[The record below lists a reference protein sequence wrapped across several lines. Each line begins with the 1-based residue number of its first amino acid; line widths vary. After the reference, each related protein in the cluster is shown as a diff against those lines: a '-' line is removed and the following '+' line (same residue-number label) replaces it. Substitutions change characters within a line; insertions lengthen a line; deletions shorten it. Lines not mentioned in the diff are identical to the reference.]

1 MPGNGRN
8 MRILRDLRLSTK
20 VLILYQMVREPGV
33 GQRDLASILEVTPQ
47 AISDYLK
54 HMEEEGLIE
63 REGREAR
70 PTVEGFQFL
79 QEHLQEL
86 GDFTYQ
92 AMRDV
97 NVINSCPAIAG
108 EDLKEG
114 EPVVLELEDGYIIA
128 RKGKWGPSTGVA
140 SRDVK
145 KGEDLAVHELSG
157 IIEFTS
163 GSVVIISLPSAVE
176 GGTSAMDLE
185 DLGDRLD
192 EVDPD
197 VVAVVDPVGVVTAR
211 LLDLDVDIYFGVDRA
226 TVDAAL
232 RGLDVLVLGG
242 RDTLG
247 DVVDAIRAHND
258 RSETRIETL
267 TWLKSKAPIP
277 GTSAGIS

>member
-1 MPGNGRN
+1 MPFGVWKRINGGVTMPGNGRN

-33 GQRDLASILEVTPQ
+33 GQRDLAAILEVTPQ

-63 REGREAR
+63 RDGREAR
-70 PTVEGFQFL
+70 PSVEGFQFL

-108 EDLKEG
+108 EDLKG
-114 EPVVLELEDGYIIA
+114 GDPVVLELEDGYIVA

-140 SRDVK
+140 SRDTK
-145 KGEDLAVHELSG
+145 KGEDLAVTELQG

-163 GSVVIISLPSAVE
+163 GSVHVIALPSALE
-176 GGTSAMDLE
+176 GGTSVMDEKALKVQVE
-185 DLGDRLD
+185 GI
-192 EVDPD
+192 DPD
-197 VVAVVDPVGVVTAR
+197 VVAAADPVGVVAAGK
-211 LLDLDVDIYFGVDRA
+211 LGLEVDIYFGVDRA

-242 RDTLG
+242 RDTVN
-247 DVVDAIRAHND
+247 DVVDAVRAHND
-258 RSETRIETL
+258 RSETRIEY
-267 TWLKSKAPIP
+267 SM
-277 GTSAGIS
+277 GD